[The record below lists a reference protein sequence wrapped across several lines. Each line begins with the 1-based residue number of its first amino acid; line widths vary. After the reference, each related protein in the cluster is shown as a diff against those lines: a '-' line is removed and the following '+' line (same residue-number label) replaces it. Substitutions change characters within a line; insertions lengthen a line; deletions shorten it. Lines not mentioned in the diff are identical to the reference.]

1 MAYSTP
7 FAVSA
12 SSAEFEFDHSSAE
25 LRRLST
31 MADPSLIDRHSA
43 GTATGT
49 AAASFEAPQQQI
61 PSQLSHSHSFG
72 QLQFSSTTSLSA
84 LATPTHH
91 MAGSLQQ
98 PPQQMLMQNRL
109 YLGDY
114 APESPLPSLA
124 TPVSMS
130 HPILCPAFSP
140 VQQQQQGY
148 LQQQQGHLH
157 LRELMYASPGAA
169 AAAAP
174 VQLWMG
180 DIEPWMD
187 DDYIRLLWA
196 RMGESVAVKVIR
208 DRMTGAMANYCFL
221 EFSTHADAERL
232 LALYNGK
239 AMPAPSDRL
248 FRLNW
253 ATGMVGAGL
262 GSPGMSLGVG
272 YPQLPPFSTSALDSS
287 EGMAVPGSSL
297 SSMYV
302 AAPSALSLSV
312 SLDGPE
318 FSLFVGDL
326 APEVTDVQL
335 AHEFRSRYVSVRTA
349 KIVTDPVTLLP
360 RGYGFVRFADEADQQ
375 RALVEM
381 QSQVI
386 GSRAIRVS
394 TATPKRTPT
403 MTSFQHQQQL
413 QQQYQMV
420 DGALGRDAAG
430 SPALS
435 ESSSADSNALYNPAT
450 DPNNTTV
457 FVGGLMHPVSE
468 EELHNFFATYG
479 DVVYCKIPLNRG
491 CGFVTFS
498 KRGHAEAA
506 MRSLNGHVLGG
517 SRVRLSW
524 GRSQSHARHNHR
536 HHYHHHHHHHH
547 HHQKQSSNGGSSS
560 GANSHRNSVSDQQG
574 QMSRRSVSLGKAI
587 VAVAPPS
594 STALGLGLSGASLAG
609 ASSASMLGMA
619 ASQQG
624 LATAEAADERSSH
637 SAMPAAYSAPLHTS
651 PSAHTIANTQHL
663 AGSVGAGYLGASPH
677 VQQQQ
682 QHHMLSGYSMA
693 PHSAFYTLSP
703 IHSVA
708 ASTIDGFC
716 GGNDAPRSSM
726 SNTLPAHQYGGYS
739 QQPQPFYHYQ
749 PQDQSML
756 ATPVTAHGA
765 TDLSPSSAGHFVRQ
779 SHTLA
784 MRASGQFE
792 GMQSLQQN
800 TYGQQHDFRGGGD
813 SAGTGLSS
821 MAACPSEL
829 LTRRLS
835 ALTLGGGHSPSA
847 SSISAS
853 AAMAPM
859 PTLNRRPSAGVIGQ
873 RRLSSKT
880 SFYLPPHKSSSQLS
894 MAQLWPAAAEHSSPM
909 SLALQSSEYHVGGAL
924 VTPASSAR
932 LSSSSLSY
940 MTMTPS
946 ALSHDHLGTDSGDSR
961 RQSSDDKHKRDS
973 QDQLNLALDG
983 NTIRVI

>member
-49 AAASFEAPQQQI
+49 AAASFEASQQQI
-61 PSQLSHSHSFG
+61 PPQLSHSHSFG

-109 YLGDY
+109 YLSDY

-169 AAAAP
+169 AATAP

-272 YPQLPPFSTSALDSS
+272 YSQLPPFATSALDSS
-287 EGMAVPGSSL
+287 GGMAVPGSSL

-335 AHEFRSRYVSVRTA
+335 AHEFRSRYASVRTA

-479 DVVYCKIPLNRG
+479 DVVYCKIPPNRG

-517 SRVRLSW
+517 SRVP
-524 GRSQSHARHNHR
+524 
-536 HHYHHHHHHHH
+536 
-547 HHQKQSSNGGSSS
+547 
-560 GANSHRNSVSDQQG
+560 V
-574 QMSRRSVSLGKAI
+574 V
-587 VAVAPPS
+587 PPS

-619 ASQQG
+619 ASQHG

-663 AGSVGAGYLGASPH
+663 AGSVGTGYLGASPH

-703 IHSVA
+703 IHSVV
-708 ASTIDGFC
+708 ASTTDGFG

-726 SNTLPAHQYGGYS
+726 SSTLPAHQYGGYP
-739 QQPQPFYHYQ
+739 QQPHQQPFYHYQ

-756 ATPVTAHGA
+756 ATPITAHGA
-765 TDLSPSSAGHFVRQ
+765 TDLSPSSAAHFARQ
-779 SHTLA
+779 SHTLT

-800 TYGQQHDFRGGGD
+800 TYGQQHDFRGGGGD

-853 AAMAPM
+853 AAIAPM

-909 SLALQSSEYHVGGAL
+909 SLALQSSEYHAGSAL
-924 VTPASSAR
+924 ATPASSAR

-946 ALSHDHLGTDSGDSR
+946 ALTHDHLGTDSGDSR